1 MVGRIKNGGI
11 LFILLAI
18 TVIFGLLS
26 RVYASTSPR
35 GDLIFSEEIYFSE
48 SEQGEVRSRLQGLA
62 DKYQSDFIVLFREG
76 VGSQSGAKQT
86 AIEFFETNDYGVGA
100 ERSGMLLL
108 VDLRDRELYVLTH
121 GKAEELITE
130 KEWNKL
136 LDAVVDNDIA
146 NQPYEAV
153 MAYIEKIP
161 YYFRGNFISGL
172 DLLIAFGAAAVVALI
187 TMFSVKST
195 YKAAN
200 AKQAYAIE
208 NNAHADFERL
218 EDTFIRE
225 YTTSHTKS
233 SSSGSSSSGS
243 GGGGSSGG
251 GYGGGGRSF

>member
-1 MVGRIKNGGI
+1 MVRRIKNRGV
-11 LFILLAI
+11 FFFLLAI
-18 TVIFGLLS
+18 AMISGLFS

-76 VGSQSGAKQT
+76 VGSQSGAERT
-86 AIEFFETNDYGVGA
+86 AIEFFETNDYGVGS
-100 ERSGMLLL
+100 EKSGMLLL
-108 VDLRDRELYVLTH
+108 IDLRDRELYVLTH
-121 GKAEELITE
+121 GKAKELITE

-136 LDAVVDNDIA
+136 LDAVVDNDVA

-153 MAYIEKIP
+153 MAYVEKIP

-172 DLLIAFGAAAVVALI
+172 DLLIAFGVAAAVALI
-187 TMFSVKST
+187 TMFSVKSS

-200 AKQAYAIE
+200 ANQAYEIE
-208 NNAHADFERL
+208 DNAHADFDRF
-218 EDTFIRE
+218 EDAFIRE

-233 SSSGSSSSGS
+233 SSSGSSSGGS
-243 GGGGSSGG
+243 GGGGSSSG